1 MKTVDLARQKLDLEA
16 VIGLAR
22 QEPVLLL
29 TPDGEEFCVAEAD
42 DFEREVQ
49 ALRESRAFQSFL
61 DERSAGTG
69 RIPLEEIE
77 RELQQ
82 GR

>member
-1 MKTVDLARQKLDLEA
+1 MKTVDLGRQKMDLEA

-29 TPDGEEFCVAEAD
+29 TPDGKELCVAGAD
-42 DFEREVQ
+42 DFEKEVQ
-49 ALRESRAFQSFL
+49 ALRNSRAFQNFL

-69 RIPLEEIE
+69 RIALEEIE

-82 GR
+82 SR